1 MKSGAYIIISRKVW
15 AGPWLNNGFIKIY
28 NGSRRVITIS
38 ELNRAKWV
46 SRMLLPHPS
55 HVFLPGAEK
64 PKNRMSSSFLPST
77 SSWELEIGRWLKVS
91 LENMLLLSLTANKK
105 GNGMD
110 SAKYA
115 LQTLESK
122 RHSINMFPRF
132 STI

>member
-15 AGPWLNNGFIKIY
+15 ADPWLNNGFIKIY

-77 SSWELEIGRWLKVS
+77 SSWELEIGKVTES
-91 LENMLLLSLTANKK
+91 ES
-105 GNGMD
+105 G
-110 SAKYA
+110 KYA
-115 LQTLESK
+115 FTFTNCQQKGEWNGFGQICFTDI
-122 RHSINMFPRF
+122 RV
-132 STI
+132 